1 MADQSIACPSCGKK
15 IPLSRAL
22 RAEIETSLKAEF
34 SERER
39 ELRGEFARALEA
51 DRERAEKDGVKKA
64 EQKLANDLQA
74 LREQVKEQAGELEDA
89 RRVEL
94 ALRKREQ
101 ALERK
106 QADLEVTIART
117 MADERAKIVTET
129 EERAAEAHRLKDA
142 EKERQFA
149 DMRRQIE
156 DLKRKA
162 DQGSQQ
168 LQGEAGEDEI
178 EAILRQAFPMDE
190 IGGIGQGVRGA
201 DVHQV
206 VVDAR
211 GARRGSILWE
221 CKNARNWSDGWIA
234 KLKADQR
241 SLRADV
247 AVLVTAA
254 LPKDCRRFTIIDG
267 ILVTD
272 FACAGALAAV
282 LRANLL
288 ELAQARNAAIQKHDT
303 LELLHRYLCGVEFRQ
318 RVEAIVDAFTKMRQD
333 LEQERRAAERAWA
346 KRAKQIDAVTFN
358 VSGMYGDLQGLVPSL
373 PRIAPLELSE
383 ADADAA

>member
-15 IPLSRAL
+15 IPLTRAL

-74 LREQVKEQAGELEDA
+74 LREQVREQAGELEDA

-267 ILVTD
+267 VLVTD
-272 FACAGALAAV
+272 FACAGALGAV
-282 LRANLL
+282 VRGNLL

-318 RVEAIVDAFTKMRQD
+318 RVEAIVDAFTKMRQE

-346 KRAKQIDAVTFN
+346 RRAKQIDAVTFN

>member
-39 ELRGEFARALEA
+39 ELRDEFARALEA

-64 EQKLANDLQA
+64 EQKLANDLEA

-254 LPKDCRRFTIIDG
+254 LPKDCRRFTIVDG

-318 RVEAIVDAFTKMRQD
+318 RVEAIVDAFTKMRQE

>member
-15 IPLSRAL
+15 IPLTRAL
-22 RAEIETSLKAEF
+22 RAEIESSLKAEF

-39 ELRGEFARALEA
+39 ELRDEFTRTLEA
-51 DRERAEKDGVKKA
+51 DRARAEHDGVKKA
-64 EQKLANDLQA
+64 EQKLAHDLQA
-74 LREQVKEQAGELEDA
+74 LRDQVKEQARELEDA

-117 MADERAKIVTET
+117 VADERAKIVSET
-129 EERAAEAHRLKDA
+129 EERALEQHRLKDA
-142 EKERQFA
+142 EKERQLA

-168 LQGEAGEDEI
+168 LQGEAGEGEI
-178 EAILRQAFPMDE
+178 EALLRQAFPMDE
-190 IGGIGQGVRGA
+190 ISGIGQGVRGA

-221 CKNARNWSDGWIA
+221 CKNARHWSDGWIA

-254 LPKDCRRFTIIDG
+254 LPKDCRRFTMIDG
-267 ILVTD
+267 VLVTD

-288 ELAQARNAAIQKHDT
+288 ELAQARSAAIQKHDT

-318 RVEAIVDAFTKMRQD
+318 RVEAIVDAFTKMRHE

-346 KRAKQIDAVTFN
+346 RRAKQIDAVTFN
-358 VSGMYGDLQGLVPSL
+358 VSGMYGDLQGLLPSL
-373 PRIAPLELSE
+373 PRIGPLELPE
-383 ADADAA
+383 PDADAA